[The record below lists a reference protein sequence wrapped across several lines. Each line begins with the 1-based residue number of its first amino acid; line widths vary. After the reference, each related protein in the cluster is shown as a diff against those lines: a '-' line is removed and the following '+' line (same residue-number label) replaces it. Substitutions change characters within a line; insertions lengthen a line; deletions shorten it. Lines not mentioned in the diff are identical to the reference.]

1 MNEIGLMLTVSGMG
15 GVFVV
20 LSLLA
25 FVMWVMGRILGG
37 GRSENKDNS
46 KNLDYSSFSEL
57 ELSAIAAAIIQHE
70 SVKVPEVRSPENWK
84 RYARVYA
91 TGWLE

>member
-15 GVFVV
+15 GVFIV

-25 FVMWVMGRILGG
+25 FVMWAMGKILGG
-37 GRSENKDNS
+37 GKSESKDNS
-46 KNLDYSSFSEL
+46 KNLDFSEL
-57 ELSAIAAAIIQHE
+57 ELSAIAVAIVQHE